1 MVELTTLE
9 CGFRIECKS
18 DMKQQVCKHIHNE
31 FIMSGKNC
39 LIKFGVINIKLCKPI
54 IYYRDT
60 DFTNLYLVK
69 FC

>member
-1 MVELTTLE
+1 MQ
-9 CGFRIECKS
+9 
-18 DMKQQVCKHIHNE
+18 QQVCKHIHNE

-60 DFTNLYLVK
+60 DLTNLYLVK